1 MAPAGDLIR
10 TVGDGISGLV
20 IGAIGAI
27 GTGISTMIGA
37 LQTALPGPLFPI
49 VVIGTVALFVTWLI
63 RK

>member
-20 IGAIGAI
+20 VGAIGAI
-27 GTGISTMIGA
+27 GAGISTIINA
-37 LQTALPGPLFPI
+37 LEAALPGPLFPI
-49 VVIGTVALFVTWLI
+49 VVIGTIVLLVTWLI

>member
-20 IGAIGAI
+20 VGAIGAI
-27 GTGISTMIGA
+27 GTGISTIVKT
-37 LQTALPGPLFPI
+37 LQAVLPGPLLPI
-49 VVIGTVALFVTWLI
+49 VVVGTSVLFVTWLL

>member
-27 GTGISTMIGA
+27 GTGISTIVKA
-37 LQTALPGPLFPI
+37 LESALPGPLFPI
-49 VVIGTVALFVTWLI
+49 VVVGTIVLFVTWLF

>member
-10 TVGDGISGLV
+10 TIGDGISGLV

-27 GTGISTMIGA
+27 GTGISTIVTA
-37 LQTALPGPLFPI
+37 LETALPGPLFPI
-49 VVIGTVALFVTWLI
+49 VLVGTIVLFVTWLL

>member
-20 IGAIGAI
+20 VGAIGAI
-27 GTGISTMIGA
+27 GTGISTIIRTLQA
-37 LQTALPGPLFPI
+37 LLPGPLFPL
-49 VVIGTVALFVTWLI
+49 VIGGTAVLFVWWLL

>member
-20 IGAIGAI
+20 VGAIGAI
-27 GTGISTMIGA
+27 GSGISTIVTA

-49 VVIGTVALFVTWLI
+49 VVIGTIVLFVTWLL

>member
-27 GTGISTMIGA
+27 GTGISTIVKA
-37 LQTALPGPLFPI
+37 LETALPGPLFPI
-49 VVIGTVALFVTWLI
+49 VVVGTIVLFLTWLF